1 MSLLLTEDSR
11 FLITE
16 SGNLHLLIERA
27 SIGASFQ
34 GIALIYNKG
43 NFWEM
48 DLGRGPVR
56 STNPD
61 RLEQMARKAGAFRIE
76 YIE

>member
-1 MSLLLTEDSR
+1 MSLLLAENSR

-56 STNPD
+56 SSNPD
-61 RLEQMARKAGAFRIE
+61 RLQQMARKAGVLRVE

>member
-1 MSLLLTEDSR
+1 MSLLLAEDSR
-11 FLITE
+11 FLATE
-16 SGNLHLLIERA
+16 SSLHLLIERA
-27 SIGASFQ
+27 SIGVSFQ

-56 STNPD
+56 STDPD
-61 RLEQMARKAGAFRIE
+61 RLYQMARKAGASRVE

>member
-1 MSLLLTEDSR
+1 MSLLLAEDSR
-11 FLITE
+11 FLVTE
-16 SGNLHLLIERA
+16 SQHFYLLIERA

-61 RLEQMARKAGAFRIE
+61 RLEQMARKAGALRIE

>member
-11 FLITE
+11 FIITE
-16 SGNLHLLIERA
+16 SGNLNLLIERA
-27 SIGASFQ
+27 SIGVSFQ

-48 DLGRGPVR
+48 DLGRGPVT
-56 STNPD
+56 STYPD
-61 RLEQMARKAGAFRIE
+61 RLEQMARKAGASRIE

>member
-1 MSLLLTEDSR
+1 MSLLLAEDSR

-16 SGNLHLLIERA
+16 SGRLRLLVERA

-34 GIALIYNKG
+34 GIAVIYNKG

-56 STNPD
+56 SSNPD
-61 RLEQMARKAGAFRIE
+61 HLQQMARKAGASRVE

>member
-1 MSLLLTEDSR
+1 MSLLLAEDSR

-16 SGNLHLLIERA
+16 TGGLHLLIERS

-34 GIALIYNKG
+34 GIAVIYNKG

-56 STNPD
+56 SSNPD
-61 RLEQMARKAGAFRIE
+61 RLEQMARRAGALKIE

>member
-1 MSLLLTEDSR
+1 MSLLLTEDGR
-11 FLITE
+11 FLTTE
-16 SGNLHLLIERA
+16 SGLHILIERA
-27 SIGASFQ
+27 SIGVSFQ
-34 GIALIYNKG
+34 GIAIIYNKG

-56 STNPD
+56 STDPD
-61 RLEQMARKAGAFRIE
+61 RLEQMARKAGASRIE